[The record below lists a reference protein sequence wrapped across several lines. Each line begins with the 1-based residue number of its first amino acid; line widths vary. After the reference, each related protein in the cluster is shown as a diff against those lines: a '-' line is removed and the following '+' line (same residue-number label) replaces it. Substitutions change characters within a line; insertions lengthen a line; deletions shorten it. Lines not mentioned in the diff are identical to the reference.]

1 MKMHRL
7 FIASFFSQ
15 ALDKDGIC
23 SPGEK
28 VDDRQVLVNKA
39 MPVVSS
45 TTPGTLI
52 VGYCLALHRQMAM
65 LVAIAT
71 C

>member
-1 MKMHRL
+1 ML
-7 FIASFFSQ
+7 DSLSQ

-28 VDDRQVLVNKA
+28 VEDRQVLVNKA

-45 TTPGTLI
+45 TTPGMSDGTLDFSVLLLSCFSPRSPFI
-52 VGYCLALHRQMAM
+52 
-65 LVAIAT
+65 
-71 C
+71 